1 VDKAVLNAFRMLGLM
16 GNERVKTSSSGALSS
31 EQIVRA
37 GVRGQ
42 SDINLIATRKDQARE
57 AEILIWNYND
67 DDVPVGGASV
77 DLLVSGLPVN
87 AKRALLEHF
96 RLDSS
101 HSNAFAV
108 WKEMGSPAAPSDSEY
123 QRLENAGQL
132 QPLDSPTWT
141 TIREGAIRLQF
152 ILPRQGLSL
161 LRLTW

>member
-1 VDKAVLNAFRMLGLM
+1 LGLM

-42 SDINLIATRKDQARE
+42 SDINAIATRRDQARE

-67 DDVPVGGASV
+67 DDVPVRDATI
-77 DLLVSGLPVN
+77 DLVVSGLPVN

-96 RLDSS
+96 RIDST

-108 WKEMGSPAAPSDSEY
+108 WKEMGSPAAPSAEEY
-123 QRLENAGQL
+123 RRLDNAGQL
-132 QPLDSPTWT
+132 QPLDSPRWT
-141 TIREGAIRLQF
+141 TIQEGAIRLQV

-161 LRLTW
+161 LRLAW